1 MSWHD
6 SLPFWPRLTPSQRQR
21 LEAALSRR
29 QVSAGTLLH
38 SGDCAGLFLVEDGR
52 LRAFLTTDEGKE
64 ITLYRLH
71 PGEMCLFSAACV
83 LSGAQL
89 DVLVAAETDTQVV
102 HIPPAVYQELMET
115 SAPVASDTCR
125 LMARRFS
132 DVIWLMDQILSRKL
146 DGRLA
151 ALLLEER
158 ALQGADILR
167 LTHDQLARHL
177 GSARE
182 VVTRMLH
189 YLQDEGLVERVRGGV
204 RLTNLPGLERLAA
217 GCRR

>member
-6 SLPFWPRLTPSQRQR
+6 ILPFWPQLTPNQRQS
-21 LEAALSRR
+21 LETALSRR
-29 QVSAGTLLH
+29 QVAAGTLLH
-38 SGDCAGLFLVEDGR
+38 SGDCAGLFLVEAGR

-64 ITLYRLH
+64 ITLYRLC
-71 PGEMCLFSAACV
+71 PGELCLFSAACV

-89 DVLVAAETDTQVV
+89 DVLVSAETDTQVF
-102 HIPPAVYQELMET
+102 HIPPSVYQTLMET
-115 SAPVASDTCR
+115 SAPVAGYTCR

-132 DVIWLMDQILSRKL
+132 DVIWLMDQILSKKL
-146 DGRLA
+146 DSRLA

-158 ALQGADILR
+158 ALQGADTLR

-189 YLQDEGLVERVRGGV
+189 YLQGEGLVELIRGGV
-204 RLTNLPGLERLAA
+204 RLTGHPGLETLAA
-217 GCRR
+217 GSRR